1 MSNEWKDIWC
11 FSIERLNIKG
21 TWADSKV
28 YMKEEIV
35 VKSQTFQKKWIMK
48 YLSQKILQ

>member
-1 MSNEWKDIWC
+1 MERHMV

-28 YMKEEIV
+28 YMKEEIIV
-35 VKSQTFQKKWIMK
+35 
-48 YLSQKILQ
+48 